1 MPDNNI
7 KIISAVDSVRGQI
20 TLPGDK
26 SMSHRALM
34 FAAIAKG
41 QSKIKHLNIGA
52 DALSTIACLQKL
64 GVYFQLG
71 KFTVDVN
78 SPGIN
83 KWIQPLDGVLNCGN
97 SGTTVRLISGLL
109 AGRKNL
115 DVTLIGDESLSQRPM
130 KRIIEPLEKMGAD
143 ISSTDGHLPMRIR
156 GKELVGIQ
164 YTLPT
169 ASAQV
174 KSCVLFAGLSAS
186 GKTFV
191 VENLKSR
198 DHTERMMKMFKIPI
212 FHNKHTISVHTLR
225 RTISGFDYS
234 VPGDPSSAAYWIA
247 AALLLPKSR
256 LLLKKMSMNPSRIA
270 FISLLKSCGA
280 DIECFEEDK
289 GLEPVGDIV
298 VKSSK
303 LKGFEIRSKQ
313 VPALID
319 ELPLLALIA
328 TQAKGESKITGAKE
342 LRVKE
347 SDRISST
354 VEMLRAVGAD
364 VEELEDGMIIKG
376 DTSLAGGQVDAHG
389 DHRIAMTASIA
400 GLICK
405 HPVKLSGWSSVD
417 ISYPTFFEILKR
429 ISKK

>member
-1 MPDNNI
+1 MPDRNI
-7 KIISAVDSVRGQI
+7 KIISAIDFVRGQI

-41 QSKIKHLNIGA
+41 QSKIKHLNIGE
-52 DALSTIACLQKL
+52 DVLSTIACLQKL
-64 GVYFQLG
+64 GIYFQLG
-71 KFTVDVN
+71 RFTVDVN

-83 KWIQPLDGVLNCGN
+83 GWTQPLDGVLNCGN

-109 AGRKNL
+109 AGRENL

-130 KRIIEPLEKMGAD
+130 KRIIDPLEKMGAD
-143 ISSTDGHLPMRIR
+143 IFSTDGHLPMRIH
-156 GKELVGIQ
+156 GKKIVGIQ

-225 RTISGFDYS
+225 RAISGFDYS
-234 VPGDPSSAAYWIA
+234 IPGDPSSAAYWIA
-247 AALLLPKSR
+247 AALLLPQSR

-270 FISLLKSCGA
+270 FISLLKHCGA
-280 DIECFEEDK
+280 DIECFEGDK
-289 GLEPVGDIV
+289 SLEPVGDII

-303 LKGFEIRSKQ
+303 LKAFEIRGKQ

-347 SDRISST
+347 SDRIRST
-354 VEMLRAVGAD
+354 VEMLRALGAD
-364 VEELEDGMIIKG
+364 IEELDDGMIIKG
-376 DTSLAGGQVDAHG
+376 QSTLVGGYVDAHG
-389 DHRIAMTASIA
+389 DHRIAMAASIA

-405 HPVKLSGWSSVD
+405 DPVKLSGWSSVN
-417 ISYPTFFEILKR
+417 ISYPTFFEILER